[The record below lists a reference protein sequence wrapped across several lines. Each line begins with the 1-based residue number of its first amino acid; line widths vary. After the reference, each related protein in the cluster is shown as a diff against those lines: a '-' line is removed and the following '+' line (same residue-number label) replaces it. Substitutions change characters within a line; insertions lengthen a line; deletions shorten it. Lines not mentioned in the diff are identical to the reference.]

1 MCSICHLV
9 WLVLWCLTPLPTIFQ
24 LYRGDQFY
32 WWRKPVYP
40 EKTTDLSQV
49 TDKLNHIMLFRVHL
63 DWMGFDLTTLVVIG
77 TYWIGSLNLTTIRS
91 RPRRLLCYLVSSGL
105 CIHRNMQGWI
115 QGEAHPAPPPLLKLE
130 KIWFFGVKSWF
141 FTRNTPTIFEPPSA
155 RRKFF

>member
-1 MCSICHLV
+1 M
-9 WLVLWCLTPLPTIFQ
+9 
-24 LYRGDQFY
+24 
-32 WWRKPVYP
+32 YP

-77 TYWIGSLNLTTIRS
+77 TNCIGSLNLTTIRS

-115 QGEAHPAPPPLLKLE
+115 QGEAHPAP
-130 KIWFFGVKSWF
+130 
-141 FTRNTPTIFEPPSA
+141 TPPSKIGKNMIFW
-155 RRKFF
+155 RKIVIFHTKYPKNFRASLRSAQIFLSAPP

>member
-1 MCSICHLV
+1 
-9 WLVLWCLTPLPTIFQ
+9 
-24 LYRGDQFY
+24 
-32 WWRKPVYP
+32 VYP

-77 TYWIGSLNLTTIRS
+77 TNCIGSLNLTTIRS

-115 QGEAHPAPPPLLKLE
+115 QGEAHPAP
-130 KIWFFGVKSWF
+130 
-141 FTRNTPTIFEPPSA
+141 TPPSKIGKNMIFW
-155 RRKFF
+155 RKIVIFHTKYPKNFRASLRSAQIFLSAPP